1 MLVMM
6 MVNTDG
12 NVTYMF
18 VSMSVPLHLNL
29 KFLFV
34 CVYFAG
40 YDVFG
45 GAEACS
51 QRPGCPKCPG
61 QVSQPHQDHR
71 LWSGSPAGC

>member
-6 MVNTDG
+6 MMKTDG
-12 NVTYMF
+12 DVTCRF
-18 VSMSVPLHLNL
+18 VYISVPSHLQW
-29 KFLFV
+29 LFV
-34 CVYFAG
+34 RVCVAG

-51 QRPGCPKCPG
+51 QRPGCPKRPG

-71 LWSGSPAGC
+71 LWSGSPAGR